1 MSLAEETRD
10 VPFKPLKQKPP
21 KIVVER
27 MDDGTTYVRSQ
38 HELPEMNRSVP
49 HILAEKAAAHPERNF
64 IGERGPDGAWRYIT
78 YGEAHRAA
86 RAVAAALLQR
96 GLNQS
101 TPIMILSGNS
111 IAHAVMALGAM
122 KAGVPV
128 APVSVPYSLM
138 SADYSKLKHVTA
150 TAKPRLVFAEQGE
163 MFAKA
168 INALDLGDD
177 VTIVTG
183 SGEVPGRETLS
194 YHDIIATPAGA
205 EVDEALDRVDHDTVA
220 KYLFTSGSTGMP
232 KGVVQTHRMM
242 MAQLAAQEALRTEE
256 PDPEDVPQS
265 LEWMP
270 WNHISAGNISFNGNL
285 ANGGTIHLDSGKPVP
300 GLFDQTIAN
309 LREVSPRVF
318 GSAPVAFGM
327 LADAMERDPALRASF
342 FRNLEY
348 MAYGGAT
355 LSSDLYE
362 RMQRLAIAETG
373 HRIPLTTMYGA
384 TETQGIT
391 VVHWITERVGLI
403 GLPLPGM
410 ELKLV
415 PSGAKME
422 VRVRGPM
429 VTPGYHGD
437 PEKTAKAF
445 DEEGFYSLG
454 DAAKFL
460 DEDDPHLG
468 LVFDGRVTE
477 DFKLSTGTWV
487 STGTLRADVVAAMS
501 PMVQDAVVCGLD
513 KPYIALLAWPN
524 VVGMKAAAG
533 LPDDMAPEDVIK
545 HPKVID
551 YLRNALETHN
561 RGGGGSSSRIA
572 RLHLMLEPPS
582 IDGHEI
588 TDKGYVNQ
596 SATASR
602 RAHLVEK
609 LFEAD
614 PADEVIVVVQ

>member
-1 MSLAEETRD
+1 
-10 VPFKPLKQKPP
+10 
-21 KIVVER
+21 
-27 MDDGTTYVRSQ
+27 
-38 HELPEMNRSVP
+38 
-49 HILAEKAAAHPERNF
+49 
-64 IGERGPDGAWRYIT
+64 
-78 YGEAHRAA
+78 
-86 RAVAAALLQR
+86 
-96 GLNQS
+96 
-101 TPIMILSGNS
+101 
-111 IAHAVMALGAM
+111 
-122 KAGVPV
+122 
-128 APVSVPYSLM
+128 
-138 SADYSKLKHVTA
+138 
-150 TAKPRLVFAEQGE
+150 
-163 MFAKA
+163 
-168 INALDLGDD
+168 
-177 VTIVTG
+177 
-183 SGEVPGRETLS
+183 
-194 YHDIIATPAGA
+194 
-205 EVDEALDRVDHDTVA
+205 
-220 KYLFTSGSTGMP
+220 
-232 KGVVQTHRMM
+232 VQTHRMM
-242 MAQLAAQEALRTEE
+242 MAQIAAQEALRTEE
-256 PDPEDVPQS
+256 PDPDDIPQS

-285 ANGGTIHLDSGKPVP
+285 ANGGTVHLDAGKPVP
-300 GLFDQTIAN
+300 GLFEQTIAN

-327 LADAMERDPALRASF
+327 LADAMERDPELRASF

-355 LSSDLYE
+355 LSSDLYD

-437 PEKTAKAF
+437 EEKTAKAF

-468 LVFDGRVTE
+468 FVFDGRVTE

-524 VVGMKAAAG
+524 IAGMKAAAG
-533 LPDDMAPEDVIK
+533 LPEDMAPEDVIA
-545 HPKVID
+545 HPKVIEH
-551 YLRNALETHN
+551 LLNALEMHN
-561 RGGGGSSSRIA
+561 KSGGGSSTRIA

-614 PADEVIVVVQ
+614 PADDVIVVVK